1 MLILASLWL
10 CVKGKMFW
18 SLFPVQVSGPAPVSL
33 STAAGPRTAL
43 QRESDSLQ
51 MTEQGLEHIT

>member
-10 CVKGKMFW
+10 CVKGEIFW
-18 SLFPVQVSGPAPVSL
+18 SFPVQVSGPAPVSL
-33 STAAGPRTAL
+33 STAAGPRIVL

-51 MTEQGLEHIT
+51 MTEQGLEHVT